1 MKKNILLV
9 NIAFLF
15 TCAVFAGFINPVLA
29 TCDTYYHWSTDG
41 TAYSY
46 VQGCFT
52 SVGHPYY
59 SEKHNGTIT
68 EGNVIRYA
76 FTQFIGKDQ
85 SGQTVYDHE
94 FKPLAN
100 NTGIVRL
107 YYEDNLYRLW
117 TITDS
122 GYGTIPQSKATAVVG
137 PPGSGP

>member
-1 MKKNILLV
+1 MKKDILLV
-9 NIAFLF
+9 GVAFLF

-29 TCDTYYHWSTDG
+29 ACDTYDDWSNDE

-46 VQGCFT
+46 VRGCYT
-52 SVGHPYY
+52 SVGNPYY
-59 SEKHNGTIT
+59 SQKHEGNIT

-85 SGQTVYDHE
+85 SGQTVYDPS
-94 FKPLAN
+94 FLLAN
-100 NTGIVRL
+100 NTGIIRY
-107 YYEDNLYRLW
+107 YYEDNIHRLW

-122 GYGTIPQSKATAVVG
+122 GYGTIPQSRVEALVG